1 MRYERM
7 RDRLRKTVLRG
18 TVRDKRSMTIRTAL
32 KSQCI
37 VWGAGNTLGDSAT
50 PSKPVSANPTEGVRS
65 LFNQFQGLD
74 PGIKLIAVLAV
85 VYLLYV
91 FVLS

>member
-7 RDRLRKTVLRG
+7 RDHLRRTGLRG
-18 TVRDKRSMTIRTAL
+18 TVRDVHSASTRTAL
-32 KSQCI
+32 KLRCI